1 MCFQVLIFSLL
12 HLQVCK
18 DGHITGKWCSQPL
31 LNKRMHSGDFLIC
44 STILTSG
51 NNYGKMELWASM
63 LHLKFPSPKQFHGIQ
78 GNYLVPTI
86 DAYWKRHQEE
96 LLRQMQNDAVIVMG
110 MLVF

>member
-1 MCFQVLIFSLL
+1 
-12 HLQVCK
+12 
-18 DGHITGKWCSQPL
+18 
-31 LNKRMHSGDFLIC
+31 
-44 STILTSG
+44 
-51 NNYGKMELWASM
+51 MELWASM